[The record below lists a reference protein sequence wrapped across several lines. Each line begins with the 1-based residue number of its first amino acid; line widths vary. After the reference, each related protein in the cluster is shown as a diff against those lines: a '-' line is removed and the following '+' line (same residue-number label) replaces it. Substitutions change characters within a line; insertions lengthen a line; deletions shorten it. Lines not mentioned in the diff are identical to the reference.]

1 MQERKRRVDELA
13 RRYSVMMV
21 VPSRGQAIL
30 PKAEERRRKGSPQED
45 AGGMSLGGNTTEE
58 SLVKE
63 TRRSS

>member
-1 MQERKRRVDELA
+1 
-13 RRYSVMMV
+13 MMV

-30 PKAEERRRKGSPQED
+30 PKAGERRRKGSPQED

>member
-1 MQERKRRVDELA
+1 
-13 RRYSVMMV
+13 MMV

-30 PKAEERRRKGSPQED
+30 PKAGERRRKRSPQEA

-63 TRRSS
+63 TRRGS